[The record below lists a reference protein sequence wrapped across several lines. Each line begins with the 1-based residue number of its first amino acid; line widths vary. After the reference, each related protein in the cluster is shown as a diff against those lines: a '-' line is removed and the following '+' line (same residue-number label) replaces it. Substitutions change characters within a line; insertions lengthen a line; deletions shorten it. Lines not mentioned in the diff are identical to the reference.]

1 MKSHGIA
8 GGEVFCPCCGTV
20 GRSDV
25 LESVPYGEIWDL
37 LGSEW
42 GAKFSDE
49 VIRRNTPGENSSLC
63 ECGDCGLQ
71 FFLPPVGGDE
81 DFYRELGESARY
93 YSPWKW
99 EFGWAKD
106 RIPPSAAVLDVG
118 CGRGDFLL
126 FLSGHGRRTVG
137 LERNPSARESAAARG
152 LSVSGASIEEF
163 AKENRETFDVVCAFH
178 VVEHLPAPVPFL
190 QELLACLRP
199 GGTLF
204 LSMPNRLRSGKA
216 LLEPLDCP
224 PHHLTRWGPE
234 PLRRLGDLLGAPLRE
249 IAFEPVE
256 INVPWGDL
264 REWIRVHSER
274 MPAGKFLGAWCPR
287 IVPRLV
293 FFSPFIALYRRFRVL
308 ERRGYYGLSM
318 AARFA
323 GPGS

>member
-1 MKSHGIA
+1 M
-8 GGEVFCPCCGTV
+8 
-20 GRSDV
+20 GRSV
-25 LESVPYGEIWDL
+25 LLESVPYGKIWDL
-37 LGSEW
+37 LKSEW
-42 GAKFSDE
+42 DANVSDE
-49 VIRRNTPGENSSLC
+49 VIRRNTPRENSSLY

-71 FFLPPVGGDE
+71 FFLPSGEGDE
-81 DFYRELGESARY
+81 DFYRELGESAGY

-118 CGRGDFLL
+118 CGKGDFLL
-126 FLSGHGRRTVG
+126 FLSGQGRRAVG
-137 LERNPSARESAAARG
+137 LERNPSAREGAAARG

-163 AKENRETFDVVCAFH
+163 AKTNRETFDVVCAFH
-178 VVEHLPAPVPFL
+178 VVEHLSAPVPFL

-234 PLRRLGDLLGAPLRE
+234 PLRRLGDLLGAPMRE

-256 INVPWGDL
+256 ISVPWGDL
-264 REWIRVHSER
+264 REWIRARSER
-274 MPAGKFLGAWCPR
+274 MPAGKFLGEWCGR

-293 FFSPFIALYRRFRVL
+293 FVPPFVALYRRFRVL

-318 AARFA
+318 VARFA
-323 GPGS
+323 RHGS